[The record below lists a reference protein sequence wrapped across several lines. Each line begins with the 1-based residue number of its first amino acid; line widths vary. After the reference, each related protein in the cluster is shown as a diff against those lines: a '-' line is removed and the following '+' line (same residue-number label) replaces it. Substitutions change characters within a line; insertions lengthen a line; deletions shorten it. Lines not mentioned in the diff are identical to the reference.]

1 MPIKACDNHGLIYM
15 KLPMS
20 SPAIAPAGRPTRDA
34 SEQLLQ
40 RILEAARVEFLNKG
54 GIEGASMEG
63 IAAAAGCSKLTLY
76 RRFGSKEELFMT
88 LVKKRSPDYATQF
101 HVDTSGTPD
110 QVLYR
115 LGLIIAEFFFKP
127 DNLKFI
133 RLVVAE
139 MSRVEG
145 LADIMRTEGDRF
157 REPVRR
163 CLEALKAAGLGRFD
177 DSKLAAIQF
186 INLCVLGHYFMLAG
200 YSEQEVTAEQQQV
213 LVKSAV
219 QLFVSAHFPT
229 A

>member
-1 MPIKACDNHGLIYM
+1 MQSS
-15 KLPMS
+15 MS

-88 LVKKRSPDYATQF
+88 LVKKRAPDYSTRF
-101 HVDTSGTPD
+101 HVDINGTPD
-110 QVLYR
+110 RVLYQ
-115 LGLIIAEFFFKP
+115 LGLVIAEFFFKP

-139 MSRVEG
+139 MSRVDG
-145 LADIMRTEGDRF
+145 LADIMRSEGERF

-163 CLEALKAAGLGRFD
+163 CLEALKATGMGRFE

-200 YSEQEVTAEQQQV
+200 YSEQEVSPEQQEV
-213 LVKSAV
+213 LVRSAV
-219 QLFVSAHFPT
+219 TLFVSTHFP
-229 A
+229 AA